1 MDFDN
6 LLVLF
11 FGTSDM
17 ATLTSDEILSGV
29 ERMRTEFGTET
40 DSDRRFA
47 LWCLLYMLGAAP
59 DVEVFEDEADRDA
72 AYDFMDMADE
82 ADDD

>member
-17 ATLTSDEILSGV
+17 ATLTEEQILAGV
-29 ERMRTEFGTET
+29 ERMRTEFGVEA

-59 DVEVFEDEADRDA
+59 DVDAFADQADRDA

-82 ADDD
+82 ADED